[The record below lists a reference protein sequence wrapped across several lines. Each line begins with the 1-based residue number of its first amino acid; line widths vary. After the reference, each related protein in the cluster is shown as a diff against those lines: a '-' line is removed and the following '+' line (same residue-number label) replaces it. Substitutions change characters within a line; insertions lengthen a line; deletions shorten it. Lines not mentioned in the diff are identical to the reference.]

1 MARSP
6 GLPLT
11 SMSAAVL
18 RFAKGRWSEPA
29 GVALVL
35 ALSVVGSVVEA
46 YPAHHYAGLHLRSHP
61 YPAEFAIVAVPA
73 VLLWWRRSHPVAVYL
88 AAVAGV
94 SGWAALGQVYGASL
108 VVVLVALYSLAVS
121 PSRRVF
127 VVALG
132 AGGALSI
139 WLVGG
144 LLGPW
149 GWLGGPQLDMWFE
162 MLAAGAVGAAVAARR
177 QWKASERL
185 RSAQLEQAREEETR
199 RRVDAERLRIARELH
214 DVVAHSIA
222 MINVQASAAATLLAD
237 DPARVADA
245 LQAIREASKTGLREL
260 RSILDVLRLVD
271 GAQPAVA
278 LPDQEAFHALAEAA
292 TAAGIVTRLRCE
304 ADVGALPP
312 EMALG
317 AYRIVQESLTNV
329 IRHAPESTAD
339 VAITD
344 RAGLLVIDVVN
355 DGSRHREPFVE
366 GAGSGLA
373 GMEERVRVLGGH
385 MSAGPVATGGFRVHA
400 ELPTTALVPD
410 ADPLVP
416 REVLSS

>member
-1 MARSP
+1 MRS
-6 GLPLT
+6 
-11 SMSAAVL
+11 AVL
-18 RFAKGRWSEPA
+18 RFVRSRWSEPV
-29 GVALVL
+29 GVAFVL
-35 ALSVVGSVVEA
+35 ALSVVGSAVEA
-46 YPAHHYAGLHLRSHP
+46 YPAHHYAGLHLQTHP
-61 YPAEFAIVAVPA
+61 NAAEFAIVAVPA
-73 VLLWWRRSHPVAVYL
+73 VFLLWRRSHPVAVYF
-88 AAVAGV
+88 AVVAGV
-94 SGWAALGQVYGASL
+94 AGWAALGQVYGASL

-121 PSRRVF
+121 PTSRSF
-127 VVALG
+127 VAALG

-177 QWKASERL
+177 QWRASERL

-199 RRVDAERLRIARELH
+199 RRVDSERLRIARELH

-222 MINVQASAAATLLAD
+222 MINVQASAAAMLLAD
-237 DPARVADA
+237 DPERVADA
-245 LQAIREASKTGLREL
+245 LQAIRDASKTGLREL
-260 RSILDVLRLVD
+260 RSILDVLRQVD
-271 GAQPAVA
+271 GAEPAVP
-278 LPDQEAFHALAEAA
+278 LPDQEAFHALAQAA
-292 TAAGIVTRLRCE
+292 TAAGVVTQLHYD
-304 ADVGALPP
+304 ADVGALAP
-312 EMALG
+312 ETALG

-339 VAITD
+339 VAISD
-344 RAGLLVIDVVN
+344 RGGLLVIDVVN
-355 DGSRHREPFVE
+355 DGTRHHESFEE
-366 GAGSGLA
+366 GAGTGLV

-410 ADPLVP
+410 ADLLASS
-416 REVLSS
+416 EVLSS